1 MDLFNLWLCS
11 KEFHVFFHKNK
22 KFKKTFN
29 HSKQILSNKNVH
41 DESYE
46 ASKEFLLQLL
56 SLFGFDFSKKN
67 YVRSK
72 KDFLLILLKIFYV
85 FVSTATYFFVTE
97 VQFRHIVF
105 VLELLFKTKAY
116 IGCYIVNCL
125 FTKRFFNLNFQTR
138 TYPIWLLCL
147 FVNASLLAKDNFKLF
162 MISIRKK
169 LLRNLFLLLLE
180 IYLEIVFRVFF
191 NSVAFSSEQKSEFLI
206 RIRQMKMI
214 LPSFI
219 IPFQS
224 IYVRK

>member
-1 MDLFNLWLCS
+1 MY
-11 KEFHVFFHKNK
+11 
-22 KFKKTFN
+22 
-29 HSKQILSNKNVH
+29 
-41 DESYE
+41 DEIYE

-67 YVRSK
+67 MLGQK
-72 KDFLLILLKIFYV
+72 KIFNWFYWK
-85 FVSTATYFFVTE
+85 YFTFSYLQPLIFCDRGTIPTCSLCVRA
-97 VQFRHIVF
+97 VIQDKSVYR
-105 VLELLFKTKAY
+105 LLHSK
-116 IGCYIVNCL
+116 
-125 FTKRFFNLNFQTR
+125 
-138 TYPIWLLCL
+138 L
-147 FVNASLLAKDNFKLF
+147 FVHKEIFQSEFSDTYLPNMITLFFCRRKSFSQRQLQTF

-169 LLRNLFLLLLE
+169 LLRNLFLLLFE